1 MKKFFHRCTTAFLVF
16 CAGSAFVPAYGA
28 PPLADESPWMET
40 HRVASA
46 PARAEKSPESSGSM
60 GRWYAGLHVGP
71 MFVPDSEVEGS
82 GLDMDVSFDSNF
94 AGGFDIGYRHNT
106 GLRLELELT
115 FRNSDA
121 DSLDIKTDPGIG
133 AFLGVGSLSGATI
146 TNADGGVHSWSLMLN
161 SWLDLDFLTAPIPA
175 LRNWAPYVGGG
186 IGGTRVSIDTGW
198 LDFAFVEASDTV
210 PTWQA
215 GAGLAYKYQNWLV
228 FSVDYRYFS
237 TLIDLEF
244 DDPFF
249 VDPIEASYDLHNVMF
264 SARGYF

>member
-1 MKKFFHRCTTAFLVF
+1 MKKFFHRCTAAFLVF

-28 PPLADESPWMET
+28 PPLAEASPWLET

-46 PARAEKSPESSGSM
+46 PARAEKSPESPNSM

-161 SWLDLDFLTAPIPA
+161 GWLDLDFLTAPIPA
-175 LRNWAPYVGGG
+175 LRNWAPGPVY
-186 IGGTRVSIDTGW
+186 RSIPAGWTSPSSRRRTPFRPGRRAPGLLTSIKTGW
-198 LDFAFVEASDTV
+198 CF
-210 PTWQA
+210 P
-215 GAGLAYKYQNWLV
+215 
-228 FSVDYRYFS
+228 S
-237 TLIDLEF
+237 TTDI
-244 DDPFF
+244 
-249 VDPIEASYDLHNVMF
+249 
-264 SARGYF
+264 SARLST